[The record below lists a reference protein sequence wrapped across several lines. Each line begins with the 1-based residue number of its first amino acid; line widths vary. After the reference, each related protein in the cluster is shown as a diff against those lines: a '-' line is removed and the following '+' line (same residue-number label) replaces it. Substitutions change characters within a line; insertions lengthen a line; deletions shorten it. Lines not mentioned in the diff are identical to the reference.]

1 MDLFQRSLARCPLIA
16 ILRGITPEEVIPV
29 GDALI
34 EAGFCIIEIPLN
46 SPRPLES
53 IELLAKRHGADAL
66 VGAGTVLSTKAVDD
80 VASAGGRLIVSPN
93 TDPNVIARSV
103 RQNLISLPGYFTASE
118 AFEALEAGAHGLKL
132 FPADAGSPSLLK
144 AHRAVLPANVPLF
157 AVGGITPESISSWL
171 KVGATGFG
179 IGSNLYKPGVDTAAV
194 RRTAAEFIGAL

>member
-1 MDLFQRSLARCPLIA
+1 M
-16 ILRGITPEEVIPV
+16 